1 MVEVPETFHP
11 VVNLPEEYWVF
22 DFTRGQDKS
31 WECPFE
37 FQIGRYNEFR
47 PGMYE
52 TEIFGGVRNIHVGI
66 DIGAPVDTPVY
77 AFGEGKIHSF
87 GINSEAGSYGPTII
101 TEHDIDLIK
110 SSNFQIN
117 NSSGKF
123 WVLHGHLSKQSLN
136 GLEIGMEIDAG
147 YMIAR
152 IGDEHENGG
161 WPPHLH
167 FQLSLEEP
175 ETFDLPGVVAK
186 EDIDSALK
194 KYPDPR
200 IILGDIY

>member
-22 DFTRGQDKS
+22 DFTRGQDES

-87 GINSEAGSYGPTII
+87 GINAEAGSYGPTII
-101 TEHDIDLIK
+101 TEHDANLIK

-136 GLEIGMEIDAG
+136 GLKIGMEVDAG
-147 YMIAR
+147 DMIAR

-167 FQLSLEEP
+167 FQLSIEEP

-200 IILGDIY
+200 IILGNIY

>member
-1 MVEVPETFHP
+1 MVVVPEPFHP

-22 DFTRGQDKS
+22 DFTRGEDKS
-31 WECPFE
+31 WKCPFE
-37 FQIGRYNEFR
+37 YQIGRYNEFR

-77 AFGEGKIHSF
+77 AFADGKIHSF
-87 GINSEAGSYGPTII
+87 GINPEDGSYGPTII

-110 SSNFQIN
+110 SSVLSLE
-117 NSSGKF
+117 SSSDKF

-136 GLEIGMEIDAG
+136 GLEIGMKINSGDV
-147 YMIAR
+147 IAK
-152 IGDEHENGG
+152 IGSESENGG

-175 ETFDLPGVVAK
+175 ETFDLPGVVEK
-186 EDIDSALK
+186 SEIKSALK

-200 IILGDIY
+200 IILGDLY

>member
-1 MVEVPETFHP
+1 
-11 VVNLPEEYWVF
+11 
-22 DFTRGQDKS
+22 
-31 WECPFE
+31 
-37 FQIGRYNEFR
+37 
-47 PGMYE
+47 MYE

-77 AFGEGKIHSF
+77 AFADGKIHSF
-87 GINSEAGSYGPTII
+87 GINPEDGSYGPTII

-110 SSNFQIN
+110 SSELSLE
-117 NSSGKF
+117 SSSDKF

-136 GLEIGMEIDAG
+136 GLEIGMKINSGDV
-147 YMIAR
+147 IAK
-152 IGDEHENGG
+152 IGSESENGG

-175 ETFDLPGVVAK
+175 ETFDLPGVVEK
-186 EDIDSALK
+186 SEIKSALK

-200 IILGDIY
+200 IILGDLY

>member
-1 MVEVPETFHP
+1 MVVVPEPFHP

-22 DFTRGQDKS
+22 DFTRGEDKS
-31 WECPFE
+31 WKCPFE
-37 FQIGRYNEFR
+37 YQIGRYNEFR

-77 AFGEGKIHSF
+77 AFADGKIHSF
-87 GINSEAGSYGPTII
+87 GINPEDGSYGPTII

-110 SSNFQIN
+110 SSELSLE
-117 NSSGKF
+117 SSLDKF

-136 GLEIGMEIDAG
+136 GLEIGMKINSGDV
-147 YMIAR
+147 IAK
-152 IGDEHENGG
+152 IGSESENGG

-175 ETFDLPGVVAK
+175 ETFDLPGVVEK
-186 EDIDSALK
+186 SEIKSALK

-200 IILGDIY
+200 IILGDLY

>member
-1 MVEVPETFHP
+1 MVEVPEPFHP

-37 FQIGRYNEFR
+37 FQIGRYNEYR

-87 GINSEAGSYGPTII
+87 GMNSEAGSYGPTII
-101 TEHDIDLIK
+101 TEHDINLIK
-110 SSNFQIN
+110 SSKIQIN
-117 NSSGKF
+117 NTSGKF

-186 EDIDSALK
+186 EDIDSALT

>member
-1 MVEVPETFHP
+1 MVEVPEPFHP

>member
-1 MVEVPETFHP
+1 MVEVPEPFHP

-37 FQIGRYNEFR
+37 FQIGRYNEYR

-87 GINSEAGSYGPTII
+87 GMNSEAGSYGPTII
-101 TEHDIDLIK
+101 TEHDINLIK
-110 SSNFQIN
+110 SS
-117 NSSGKF
+117 KT
-123 WVLHGHLSKQSLN
+123 
-136 GLEIGMEIDAG
+136 A
-147 YMIAR
+147 
-152 IGDEHENGG
+152 
-161 WPPHLH
+161 
-167 FQLSLEEP
+167 
-175 ETFDLPGVVAK
+175 
-186 EDIDSALK
+186 
-194 KYPDPR
+194 
-200 IILGDIY
+200 

>member
-1 MVEVPETFHP
+1 MVVVPEPFHP

-22 DFTRGQDKS
+22 DFTRGEDKS
-31 WECPFE
+31 WKCPFE
-37 FQIGRYNEFR
+37 YQIGRYNEFR

-77 AFGEGKIHSF
+77 AFADGKIHSF
-87 GINSEAGSYGPTII
+87 GINPEDGSYGPTII

-110 SSNFQIN
+110 SSELSLE
-117 NSSGKF
+117 SSSDKF

-136 GLEIGMEIDAG
+136 GLEIGMKINSGDV
-147 YMIAR
+147 IAK
-152 IGDEHENGG
+152 IGSESENGG

-175 ETFDLPGVVAK
+175 ETFDLPGVVEK
-186 EDIDSALK
+186 SEIKSALK

-200 IILGDIY
+200 IILGDLY

>member
-1 MVEVPETFHP
+1 MVEVPEPFHP

-37 FQIGRYNEFR
+37 FQIGRYNEYR

-87 GINSEAGSYGPTII
+87 GMNSEAGSYGPTII

-110 SSNFQIN
+110 SSKIQIN
-117 NSSGKF
+117 DTSGKF

-186 EDIDSALK
+186 EDIDSALT

>member
-1 MVEVPETFHP
+1 MVEVPEPFHP

-37 FQIGRYNEFR
+37 FQIGRYNEYR

-87 GINSEAGSYGPTII
+87 GMNSEAGSYGPTII

-110 SSNFQIN
+110 SSKIQIN
-117 NSSGKF
+117 NTSGKF

-186 EDIDSALK
+186 EDIDSALT